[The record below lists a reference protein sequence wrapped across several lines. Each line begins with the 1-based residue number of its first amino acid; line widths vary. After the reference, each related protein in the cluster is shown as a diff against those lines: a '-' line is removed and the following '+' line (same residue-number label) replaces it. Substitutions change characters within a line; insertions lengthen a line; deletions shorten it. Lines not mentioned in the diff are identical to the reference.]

1 MRRVSTVAGRSRA
14 RDERGRFV
22 SQSIPRARSR
32 PIEDRS
38 EEESESQ
45 IRGLQ
50 EEARADRVEDGSDV
64 EAADP
69 QHQKVKESE
78 NYRIAIED
86 EETVRWGDT
95 EDEAEEPLGWDFLD
109 LRRRS
114 SVLSGALQAVRD
126 RRVSVLPP
134 GQPGGRV
141 AMAAQ
146 IKFIQPPLFARKEEE
161 DVTEL
166 MERYE
171 KMGNYNRWGE
181 AEKRAHVE
189 LLLTGRLRN
198 GSATKGKPDNSL
210 RIGERR
216 RVHQSLSG

>member
-1 MRRVSTVAGRSRA
+1 
-14 RDERGRFV
+14 
-22 SQSIPRARSR
+22 
-32 PIEDRS
+32 
-38 EEESESQ
+38 
-45 IRGLQ
+45 
-50 EEARADRVEDGSDV
+50 
-64 EAADP
+64 
-69 QHQKVKESE
+69 
-78 NYRIAIED
+78 
-86 EETVRWGDT
+86 
-95 EDEAEEPLGWDFLD
+95 
-109 LRRRS
+109 
-114 SVLSGALQAVRD
+114 
-126 RRVSVLPP
+126 
-134 GQPGGRV
+134 
-141 AMAAQ
+141 MAAQ

>member
-1 MRRVSTVAGRSRA
+1 MKRAAGRSRT
-14 RDERGRFV
+14 RDELGRFV

-38 EEESESQ
+38 EEESGSQ

-50 EEARADRVEDGSDV
+50 EEARIDGAEDGSDV
-64 EAADP
+64 EAAGS
-69 QHQKVKESE
+69 QRQEATESE
-78 NYRIAIED
+78 YYRIAFED
-86 EETVRWGDT
+86 EETVRWGDA

-126 RRVSVLPP
+126 RRVSALQP

-146 IKFIQPPLFARKEEE
+146 IKFIQPPLFAGKEEE
-161 DVTEL
+161 DV
-166 MERYE
+166 
-171 KMGNYNRWGE
+171 
-181 AEKRAHVE
+181 
-189 LLLTGRLRN
+189 
-198 GSATKGKPDNSL
+198 
-210 RIGERR
+210 
-216 RVHQSLSG
+216 